1 MPFIL
6 TLHIPC
12 ALCYLQV
19 DELDLAR
26 IGPMF
31 EHNAVFPA
39 RTNTGAQGAEWLR
52 VPAFNNRVPALGSAA
67 WEY

>member
-1 MPFIL
+1 M
-6 TLHIPC
+6 
-12 ALCYLQV
+12 

-26 IGPMF
+26 IGPLF